1 MIICPR
7 CQNQLPDNSV
17 ACNRCGLMFN
27 YQPQPQLQQA
37 TPIQPTQPKKGST
50 LKLVLGILGAIFG
63 SILLALIIS
72 VAILYAPKNIDYG
85 DETAFEDALNS
96 GTNVTG
102 KIVRF
107 KVREYATP
115 PAGYNLH
122 AGKHLN
128 FVSFTNPGVSTGDT
142 ITVKVTKVQSS
153 GDGIWS
159 IWYKKVK
166 NGKETSSTIKSD

>member
-1 MIICPR
+1 MICPK
-7 CQNQLPDNSV
+7 CQNQLPDYSV
-17 ACNRCGLMFN
+17 ACNRCGLVFQMPQQ
-27 YQPQPQLQQA
+27 QPQPV
-37 TPIQPTQPKKGST
+37 PPVQPVQPKKGST
-50 LKLVLGILGAIFG
+50 LKLVLGIIG
-63 SILLALIIS
+63 SVIGTILLVIII
-72 VAILYAPKNIDYG
+72 AIAVSYIPKNIDYG

-96 GTNVTG
+96 GVNVTG